1 MCLKTISAGANRCC
15 CSIPIYP
22 ENSESDRRI
31 THYLYGDG
39 NEYRLKQEIVLGVGG
54 VRLLRALGFTIRTY
68 HMNEG
73 HSALLGV
80 ELLRRFAY
88 TPEELRPGEPA
99 YDIPRVRARCR
110 FTTHT
115 PVEAGH
121 DHFPYELVKR
131 LLTTPSGVAG
141 FIDLDTLKYL
151 GGKDALN
158 MTQLA
163 LGLSEYVNGVSER
176 HAELAGKMMPGYRVH
191 AITNGVHP
199 LTWVAPSFRKLYDG
213 YVPGWSHEPELLTRV
228 DCCIS
233 DQLIWQAHIEAKQA
247 LIGKIYSVTGLALQL
262 ERPMLA
268 FARRMTAYKRPD
280 LLFSDVERLKAIACL
295 AVSAHSRW

>member
-1 MCLKTISAGANRCC
+1 MLEEFIHEPRVAYFSMEIALQNDIPSYAGGLGILAGDTLRSAADLALPLVAVSLVSRGGYFKQEIDSDGWQHEHDAPWEPQQWAQRLDAK
-15 CSIPIYP
+15 IAVPIEGRAVWIAAWFYVLESHLGGRQPVLLLDTDLP
-22 ENSESDRRI
+22 ENAESDRRI
-31 THYLYGDG
+31 TYYLYGDG

-80 ELLRRFAY
+80 ELLRRFACA
-88 TPEELRPGEPA
+88 PEELRPGEPA
-99 YDIPRVRARCR
+99 YDIPRVRALCR

-121 DHFPYELVKR
+121 DHFPYELVER
-131 LLTTPSGVAG
+131 ILTTPSSVAG

-163 LGLSEYVNGVSER
+163 LGLSEYVNGVSQR
-176 HAELAGKMMPGYRVH
+176 HARA
-191 AITNGVHP
+191 
-199 LTWVAPSFRKLYDG
+199 
-213 YVPGWSHEPELLTRV
+213 
-228 DCCIS
+228 
-233 DQLIWQAHIEAKQA
+233 
-247 LIGKIYSVTGLALQL
+247 
-262 ERPMLA
+262 RP
-268 FARRMTAYKRPD
+268 
-280 LLFSDVERLKAIACL
+280 
-295 AVSAHSRW
+295 